1 MATLPEQLDRCY
13 PGWRLAHSTAVEA
26 AIEVGLLD
34 EDELD
39 AAGVDELDFNG

>member
-1 MATLPEQLDRCY
+1 MATLLEQLDEVY
-13 PGWRLAHSTAVEA
+13 PDWRQAHKTPIEA

-34 EDELD
+34 EEELD